1 MTGAAR
7 IVGVLR
13 ETAPREARVA
23 ITPEVARKL
32 GSAGYPVWVEAGAG
46 EAAGFPDHDYV
57 AAGASLTE
65 RSMVL
70 AQADLLAAVKPP
82 PVEDVVKLK
91 PGSRVLGLLDPAR
104 NADLIEALTARRLV
118 GHALERLPRTTR
130 AQVMDALSSQANLAG
145 YRAVV
150 EAVNAYGR
158 TIPMM
163 TTPAGTIAPAR
174 VFVMGAG
181 VAGLQAIATARRLG
195 AAVTATDVRPAAKE
209 QVMSLGAKFVA
220 VEDEEFRAAEAA
232 GGYAKAM
239 SAEYQEKQA
248 ALVSE
253 HLKKQDI
260 VITTALIPG
269 RPAPRL
275 VSAAQV
281 ASMRAGSVVVDLA
294 AEQGGNVEGGEP
306 GSEILTT
313 GGVKLIAFDNLASR
327 VAYDAST
334 VYARNLQA
342 FALHLF
348 QHLDAGK
355 GEAEDEILAATAIG
369 LEAPASAPLTAA

>member
-1 MTGAAR
+1 MTSDAR
-7 IVGVLR
+7 IVGVLK

-23 ITPEVARKL
+23 ITPEAARKL
-32 GSAGYPVWVEAGAG
+32 GSAGHPVWVEAGAG
-46 EAAGFPDHDYV
+46 EGAGFPDHDYV
-57 AAGASLTE
+57 AAGASVTE
-65 RSMVL
+65 RAMVL
-70 AQADLLAAVKPP
+70 AQADLLATVKPP

-91 PGSRVLGLLDPAR
+91 PGSRVLGLLDPSR
-104 NADLIEALTARRLV
+104 NAALVEALKAGRLV

-163 TTPAGTIAPAR
+163 TTPAGTIPPAR

-220 VEDEEFRAAEAA
+220 VEDDEFRAAEAA

-248 ALVSE
+248 ALVSD

-294 AEQGGNVEGGEP
+294 AEQGGNVEGGEA
-306 GSEILTT
+306 GAEILTP
-313 GGVKLIAFDNLASR
+313 GGVRLIAFDNLPSR

-348 QHLDAGK
+348 QHLGAGE
-355 GEAEDEILAATAIG
+355 GEAGDEILAATAIG
-369 LEAPASAPLTAA
+369 AEAPAPAPLTAA